1 MFIASTFRGQ
11 MRRIA
16 CLVGLGAAMSSA
28 CDPATSGEDRHATK
42 SENQQ
47 TDVIQVMAAD
57 IPERVQI
64 LGDLGYPI
72 YTVLQVDGTWENPP
86 PRSKDSE
93 IRFRVTHVNGR
104 KLEPSREFSR
114 DRVRS
119 APGGLGEI
127 PDPTAGDTWHV
138 PTCVE
143 SGGMVGFPPHVW
155 EEFDVRLPM
164 MPYNGRFMTHLY
176 LSDEVQVENATDN
189 AQ

>member
-57 IPERVQI
+57 IPERVEI
-64 LGDLGYPI
+64 LGELGYPI

-86 PRSKDSE
+86 PRSKDPG
-93 IRFRVTHVNGR
+93 IRFRVTHVNGVV
-104 KLEPSREFSR
+104 LEPSREFSR

-119 APGGLGEI
+119 AGGLGTI
-127 PDPTAGDTWHV
+127 PDPTAGDTWHI
-138 PTCVE
+138 TCVE
-143 SGGMVGFPPHVW
+143 SGGMVGFPHHVW
-155 EEFDVRLPM
+155 EELGVRVPM

-176 LSDEVQVENATDN
+176 LSDEVQVENATTDN